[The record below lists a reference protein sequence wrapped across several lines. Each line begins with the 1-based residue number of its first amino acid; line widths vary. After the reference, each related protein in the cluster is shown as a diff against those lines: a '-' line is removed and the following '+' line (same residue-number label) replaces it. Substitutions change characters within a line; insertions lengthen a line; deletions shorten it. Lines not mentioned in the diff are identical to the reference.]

1 MEHLAPSQTR
11 DIPRGPIV
19 PPLYENA
26 TLETLFDLY
35 TTARRISSLAGKSRA
50 PAARANRQRPDRARS
65 IARL

>member
-26 TLETLFDLY
+26 PLETLFDLY
-35 TTARRISSLAGKSRA
+35 TMGTRISSLASK
-50 PAARANRQRPDRARS
+50 AAWANRQRPDRTRS